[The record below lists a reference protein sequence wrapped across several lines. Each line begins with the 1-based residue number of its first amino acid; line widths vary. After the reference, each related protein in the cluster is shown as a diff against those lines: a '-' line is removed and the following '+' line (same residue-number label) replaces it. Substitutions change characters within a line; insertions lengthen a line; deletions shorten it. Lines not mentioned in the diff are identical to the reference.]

1 MAEIKDLIRENN
13 FILREVK
20 QLRGNEPI
28 LPENIDILE
37 DLAEIH
43 EIKDFRPKN
52 NLEQVNPSSN
62 ISNKIKEFEIKLES
76 ESRLPNTE
84 LNIEDNEE
92 PILENENIISFIENI
107 FEKIE
112 KNNLEDINELKM
124 TFNTLDE
131 NEQTEVIEGIKIK
144 LDNEEQDNRFNEILK
159 LLY

>member
-62 ISNKIKEFEIKLES
+62 ISKNNKEFEIKLES
-76 ESRLPNTE
+76 ESRQPNTE
-84 LNIEDNEE
+84 LIIEDNEE
-92 PILENENIISFIENI
+92 PILENENIISLIENI

-144 LDNEEQDNRFNEILK
+144 LDNEEQENRFNEILK

>member
-62 ISNKIKEFEIKLES
+62 ISNKNKEFEIKLET
-76 ESRLPNTE
+76 ESRQPNTE